1 MHAAR
6 PQNLLRARNSIR
18 AAAASSSV
26 QEYSRDIATMRQTQR
41 RSFETRLSAP
51 GIVLR
56 LRIAPRTFRRDNNKK
71 RALKPATSREK
82 KARGG
87 TRRTCDFNSN
97 V

>member
-41 RSFETRLSAP
+41 PSFESRLSAA

-56 LRIAPRTFRRDNNKK
+56 LRIAPRTFRRNNNKK
-71 RALKPATSREK
+71 LALKPATSRGK
-82 KARGG
+82 KARGSAC
-87 TRRTCDFNSN
+87 RVCDFNSN